1 MSNNNTL
8 NKYSSLSHPDIQ
20 FIISYLKQEEQRI
33 KDNIEILEETVVKK
47 NQEISN
53 LVQEEDSSDNNSSNI
68 NNEDNNMVHIL
79 PQEIYFNPIIAKVK
93 EEE

>member
-33 KDNIEILEETVVKK
+33 KDNIKVLEVKMLNKHKEVVLLEE
-47 NQEISN
+47 E
-53 LVQEEDSSDNNSSNI
+53 
-68 NNEDNNMVHIL
+68 
-79 PQEIYFNPIIAKVK
+79 K
-93 EEE
+93 EEQDKQRINKLKQKR